1 MNYQT
6 IRPLTQTQL
15 EETFKLYTT
24 GKNWKESHT
33 VEFENL
39 TGKSINNIFIEHDAQ
54 KVQQA
59 FIHFTGG
66 AEIQRISESK
76 IIVSTKGY
84 YHYIG
89 A

>member
-1 MNYQT
+1 MQQEKLKQ
-6 IRPLTQTQL
+6 IF
-15 EETFKLYTT
+15 ELYTSDK
-24 GKNWKESHT
+24 KNWKESHT
-33 VEFENL
+33 VEFQNH
-39 TGKSINNIFIEHDAQ
+39 TDSIKARNTIQSDA
-54 KVQQA
+54 KNVEEA

-66 AEIQRISESK
+66 AEVKNISPDH